1 MTNSICSNICD
12 VMEILEKRGLNT
24 GATGNISVKSED
36 AINITPSGLCPA
48 ELGPEKIVSISISGE
63 YRGIWKPSS
72 EWRIHT
78 EIYKRY
84 IGVGAVIHMHSPYAT
99 ALSCHCIDVPAF
111 HYMVGAIG
119 GDNIRCASYET
130 FGTKKLS
137 EVVVVALQERM
148 ACLMANHGMLAVG
161 PDLSSA
167 LGTAVL
173 VEELSKQYLLSKAIG
188 EPILIS
194 KQEMSVVVDKFQ
206 TYGSQNV

>member
-12 VMEILEKRGLNT
+12 VMAILEKKGLNT

-48 ELGPEKIVSISISGE
+48 ELGPEKIVSLSISGE

-78 EIYKRY
+78 EIYKCY
-84 IGVGAVIHMHSPYAT
+84 IGVGAVIHVHSPYAT
-99 ALSCHCIDVPAF
+99 ALSCHQIDVPAF

-137 EVVVVALQERM
+137 EVVVVALQERI

-167 LGTAVL
+167 LETAIL
-173 VEELSKQYLLSKAIG
+173 VEELSKQYLLSKSIG
-188 EPILIS
+188 DPILIS
-194 KQEMSVVVDKFQ
+194 KQEMSVVVGKFQ
-206 TYGSQNV
+206 TYGSQNA

>member
-1 MTNSICSNICD
+1 MTNSISSNICD
-12 VMEILEKRGLNT
+12 VMGILEKKGLNT

-63 YRGIWKPSS
+63 YRGMWKPSS

-84 IGVGAVIHMHSPYAT
+84 ISVGAVIHMHSPYAT
-99 ALSCHCIDVPAF
+99 ALSCHSIDVPAF

-119 GDNIRCASYET
+119 GDDIRCAPYET
-130 FGTKKLS
+130 FGTKLS

-167 LGTAVL
+167 LETAIL
-173 VEELSKQYLLSKAIG
+173 VEELSKQYLLSKTIG
-188 EPILIS
+188 DPILIS

-206 TYGSQNV
+206 TYGSQNA

>member
-1 MTNSICSNICD
+1 MTNSICSDICD

-36 AINITPSGLCPA
+36 AINITPSGLSPA

-63 YRGIWKPSS
+63 YRGRWRPSS

-137 EVVVVALQERM
+137 EVVVVALHERM

-167 LGTAVL
+167 LETAVL

-188 EPILIS
+188 DPILIS
-194 KQEMSVVVDKFQ
+194 KQEMSVVVGKFQ

>member
-12 VMEILEKRGLNT
+12 VMEILEKKGLNT
-24 GATGNISVKSED
+24 GATGNISVKSEG
-36 AINITPSGLCPA
+36 AINITPSGLSPD

-63 YRGIWKPSS
+63 YRGRWRPSS

-137 EVVVVALQERM
+137 EVVVAALQERM

-167 LGTAVL
+167 LGNAVL
-173 VEELSKQYLLSKAIG
+173 VEELSKQYLLSKTIG
-188 EPILIS
+188 DPILIS
-194 KQEMSVVVDKFQ
+194 KQEMSVVVGKFQ
-206 TYGSQNV
+206 TYGSQNA

>member
-12 VMEILEKRGLNT
+12 VMASLEEKGLNT
-24 GATGNISVKSED
+24 GAAGNISVKSGD
-36 AINITPSGLCPA
+36 AIYITPSGLSPA
-48 ELGPEKIVSISISGE
+48 HLDPKKIVSISISGE
-63 YRGIWKPSS
+63 YHGSWRPSS

-78 EIYKRY
+78 DIYRCY
-84 IGVGAVIHMHSPYAT
+84 IDVGAVIHTHSPYAT
-99 ALSCHCIDVPAF
+99 ALSCHCVDVPAF
-111 HYMVGAIG
+111 HYMIGAIG

-137 EVVVVALQERM
+137 EVVLIALRDRI

-161 PDLSSA
+161 PDLPSA
-167 LGTAVL
+167 MGTAVL

-194 KQEMSVVVDKFQ
+194 KQEMNVVVDKFQ
-206 TYGSQNV
+206 TYGCQNV

>member
-1 MTNSICSNICD
+1 
-12 VMEILEKRGLNT
+12 MEILEKKGLNT
-24 GATGNISVKSED
+24 GATGNISVKSEG
-36 AINITPSGLCPA
+36 AINITPSGLSPD

-63 YRGIWKPSS
+63 YRGRWRPSS

-167 LGTAVL
+167 LGTAML
-173 VEELSKQYLLSKAIG
+173 VEELSKQYLLSKTIG
-188 EPILIS
+188 DPILIS

-206 TYGSQNV
+206 TYGSQNA

>member
-1 MTNSICSNICD
+1 
-12 VMEILEKRGLNT
+12 MEILEKKGLNT
-24 GATGNISVKSED
+24 GATGNISVKSEG
-36 AINITPSGLCPA
+36 AINITPSGLSPD

-63 YRGIWKPSS
+63 YRGRWRPSS

-137 EVVVVALQERM
+137 EVVVAALQERM

-167 LGTAVL
+167 LGNAVL
-173 VEELSKQYLLSKAIG
+173 VEELSKQYLLSKTIG
-188 EPILIS
+188 DPILIS

-206 TYGSQNV
+206 TYGSQNA

>member
-1 MTNSICSNICD
+1 MTNSICSKICD
-12 VMEILEKRGLNT
+12 VMENLEEKGLNT

-36 AINITPSGLCPA
+36 AINITPSGLSPA
-48 ELGPEKIVSISISGE
+48 ELAPEKIVSISVTGE
-63 YRGIWKPSS
+63 YRGSWKPSS

-78 EIYKRY
+78 EIYKHY

-99 ALSCHCIDVPAF
+99 ALSCHCRDVPAF

-173 VEELSKQYLLSKAIG
+173 VEELSKQYLLSKTIG

>member
-1 MTNSICSNICD
+1 MTNSVCSNICD
-12 VMEILEKRGLNT
+12 VMEILEEKGLNT

-36 AINITPSGLCPA
+36 AINITPSGLSPA

-63 YRGIWKPSS
+63 YRGRWRPSS

-167 LGTAVL
+167 LGTAML
-173 VEELSKQYLLSKAIG
+173 VEELSKQYLLSKTIG
-188 EPILIS
+188 DPILIS
-194 KQEMSVVVDKFQ
+194 KQEMSVVVGKFQ
-206 TYGSQNV
+206 TYGSQNA

>member
-12 VMEILEKRGLNT
+12 VMEILEVKGLNT

-36 AINITPSGLCPA
+36 VINITPSGLIPA
-48 ELGPEKIVSISISGE
+48 ELDPGKIVSISISGE
-63 YRGIWKPSS
+63 YRGLWRPSS

-78 EIYKRY
+78 EIYKHY
-84 IGVGAVIHMHSPYAT
+84 IGVGAIIHMHSPYAT
-99 ALSCHCIDVPAF
+99 ALSCHCRDVPAF

-137 EVVVVALQERM
+137 EVVVVALKDRM

-194 KQEMSVVVDKFQ
+194 KQEMRVVVGKFQ

>member
-1 MTNSICSNICD
+1 MTNSISSNICD
-12 VMEILEKRGLNT
+12 VMGILEKKGLNT

-36 AINITPSGLCPA
+36 AINITPSGLSPD

-63 YRGIWKPSS
+63 YRGRWRPSS

-84 IGVGAVIHMHSPYAT
+84 ISVGAVIHMHSPYAT

-167 LGTAVL
+167 LGTAML
-173 VEELSKQYLLSKAIG
+173 VEELSKQYLLSKTIG
-188 EPILIS
+188 DPILIS
-194 KQEMSVVVDKFQ
+194 KQEMSVVVGKFQ
-206 TYGSQNV
+206 TYGSQNA

>member
-1 MTNSICSNICD
+1 MTNSVCSNICD

-36 AINITPSGLCPA
+36 AINITPSGLSPA

-63 YRGIWKPSS
+63 YRGRWRPSS

-99 ALSCHCIDVPAF
+99 ALSCHRIDVPAF
-111 HYMVGAIG
+111 NYMVGAIG

-167 LGTAVL
+167 LGTAML
-173 VEELSKQYLLSKAIG
+173 VEELSKQYLLSKTIG
-188 EPILIS
+188 DPILIS
-194 KQEMSVVVDKFQ
+194 KQEMSVVVGKFQ
-206 TYGSQNV
+206 TYGSQNA